1 MVCSRA
7 VLCVVTQRSSSQTA
21 GEERCVTTQRTA
33 VKQTFK
39 YWEEGQ
45 RAVRQARYV
54 KIICGPKFD
63 VEKNTP

>member
-7 VLCVVTQRSSSQTA
+7 VLCVVTQRPSPQTD
-21 GEERCVTTQRTA
+21 GEERCVTTERTA

-45 RAVRQARYV
+45 RADRQA
-54 KIICGPKFD
+54 
-63 VEKNTP
+63 